1 MQSSASGAYQLW
13 KVLNGIFWTDSS
25 LGLAWPCHFCCQ
37 FFFGFPFILG
47 CSCLFASRQPFGCCS
62 WEWWGRASTDA
73 TSVTGLQLRGLFG
86 SFNVCNFLLSYKSVR
101 SIVPEKKKGP
111 AWLVCKLKMA
121 ANCLVFLRFHV
132 PGSELGQWP
141 QTHVDEANF
150 KNSSL
155 EALVLLQASWVEE
168 QFPVLLGLIKKFSKK
183 DFRAGISC
191 LGAEDDLSCLLDSFF
206 LWGRLKW
213 KCAVDML
220 YFWHC
225 ALFLI
230 VSNLLFLAT
239 SATCALVSGS
249 SYKHIASSSPT
260 PASPDPAYCIA
271 SLGP

>member
-1 MQSSASGAYQLW
+1 MERVERL
-13 KVLNGIFWTDSS
+13 FWTDSS
-25 LGLAWPCHFCCQ
+25 LGLAWPCHFCFQ
-37 FFFGFPFILG
+37 VFFGLPSSFSVVLASLPVDSLLDAAAGSGEDERLLMPPPWLDCNWGDSAHSTSAIFSFELQECQVYSAWEEEGSSMACLQTQNG
-47 CSCLFASRQPFGCCS
+47 C
-62 WEWWGRASTDA
+62 
-73 TSVTGLQLRGLFG
+73 
-86 SFNVCNFLLSYKSVR
+86 LL
-101 SIVPEKKKGP
+101 
-111 AWLVCKLKMA
+111 L
-121 ANCLVFLRFHV
+121 FLRFHV

-183 DFRAGISC
+183 DFRTGISS

-239 SATCALVSGS
+239 SATCALVSGGS

-260 PASPDPAYCIA
+260 PASPDPAYCVA